1 MYPYLFGN
9 EHLKMYDI
17 IGVFGYVLIFAF
29 YLHRKNRFALAQKEK
44 YCLWPLLLVQCVAFT
59 FGGEW
64 LGSQIG
70 RATEFY
76 GFLGLSA
83 VFTVL
88 LAVSVAGYP
97 LRWLDDTVPLYLTLA
112 SVLKL
117 GCFCSGCCYGLPC
130 GWGMYNSRCDQTQFP
145 MQLVEAV
152 AYGLL
157 LWALWRYRGKTGQ
170 RFALC
175 VSGYAAIRFAVQFFR
190 GDRPMFS
197 AFHWM
202 SAVVAAIGAAL
213 WLVCGLVRTPK
224 QAAKNN
230 E

>member
-29 YLHRKNRFALAQKEK
+29 FLHRKNRFALAQEGK

-64 LGSQIG
+64 LGGQIG

-130 GWGMYNSRCDQTQFP
+130 GWGMYNGRCDQTQFP
-145 MQLVEAV
+145 MQLAEAV
-152 AYGLL
+152 VYALL
-157 LWALWRYRGKTGQ
+157 LAALWRYRGRDGQ

-190 GDRPMFS
+190 GDRPAFS
-197 AFHWM
+197 TFHWM
-202 SAVVAAIGAAL
+202 SAVFFAVGTVM
-213 WLVCGLVRTPK
+213 WLVCGWWHRK
-224 QAAKNN
+224 KNVSR
-230 E
+230 ET

>member
-1 MYPYLFGN
+1 MYPNLFGN
-9 EHLKMYDI
+9 ENLKMYDI

-29 YLHRKNRFALAQKEK
+29 YLHRKNRFALAQEGK

-59 FGGEW
+59 FGGKL
-64 LGSQIG
+64 LGGLIERG
-70 RATEFY
+70 TEFY

-145 MQLVEAV
+145 IQLVEMAAYAV
-152 AYGLL
+152 LL
-157 LWALWRYRGKTGQ
+157 CLLCRYRGRDGQ
-170 RFALC
+170 RFALF
-175 VSGYAAIRFAVQFFR
+175 VAGYAAIRFGVQFFR
-190 GDRPMFS
+190 ADRAVFS

-202 SAVVAAIGAAL
+202 SAVFFAIGVVMWA
-213 WLVCGLVRTPK
+213 VCGMVGKKKRSL
-224 QAAKNN
+224 
-230 E
+230 